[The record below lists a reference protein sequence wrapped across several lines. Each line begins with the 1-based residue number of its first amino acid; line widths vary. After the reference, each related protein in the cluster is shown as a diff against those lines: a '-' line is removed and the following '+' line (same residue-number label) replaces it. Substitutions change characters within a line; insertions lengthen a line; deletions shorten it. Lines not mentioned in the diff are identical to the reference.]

1 MLVEPSSTRE
11 NFYVAMTRGR
21 LANLAYVIPDRLDP
35 NHPEPH
41 PADNPD
47 ASSRTVLYGVVQ
59 HSGAEVSA
67 HETITAEQDQWGSI
81 AQLAA
86 EYETI
91 AAAAQRDRWAT
102 LVRGSGLTEEQAESA
117 IESEAFG
124 PLAVELR
131 RAEANHHNV
140 DALLPRLVAV

>member
-1 MLVEPSSTRE
+1 MGHLGYAVTAHRAQGVTVDTAHVLVEPSSTRE

-21 LANLAYVIPDRLDP
+21 LANLAYVILDRLDP

-47 ASSRTVLYGVVQ
+47 ASSRSVLYGVVQ

-81 AQLAA
+81 A
-86 EYETI
+86 
-91 AAAAQRDRWAT
+91 
-102 LVRGSGLTEEQAESA
+102 
-117 IESEAFG
+117 
-124 PLAVELR
+124 
-131 RAEANHHNV
+131 
-140 DALLPRLVAV
+140 